1 MLPASAMLRDTCE
14 AAARRMLQAT
24 GGDDY
29 ELCFTAAPD
38 RRAAV
43 TEAARNAG
51 VPVTRIGRIV
61 EGAEVQALDADDRP
75 WQPSRRGYAHFDAAG

>member
-1 MLPASAMLRDTCE
+1 
-14 AAARRMLQAT
+14 MLQAT